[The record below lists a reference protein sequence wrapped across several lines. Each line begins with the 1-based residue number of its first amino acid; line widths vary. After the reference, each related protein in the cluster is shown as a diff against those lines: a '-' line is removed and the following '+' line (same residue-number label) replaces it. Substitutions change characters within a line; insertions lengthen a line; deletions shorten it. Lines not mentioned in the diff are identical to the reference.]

1 MGRRS
6 RACARMHSPDS
17 EAHTN
22 TSKSSSCH
30 CPAATAPHCAWDP
43 LQIQFPALPQAR
55 LPRTCQRLSER
66 PNLPHAALRRTVAV
80 AVTHSPVIESWK
92 RKTIRSCN
100 RDGLWLEGRTR
111 TAREKEG
118 SKGAHARDAGGA
130 TLNEGREE
138 RPTDRLRQPTNVI
151 AFPNG
156 ISPRSG
162 DLSEAPRRQDR
173 SLGRRAHPGA
183 VTGRTDGRLDGTT

>member
-1 MGRRS
+1 MAYFNLGRTFVERFTLGLKFDLCPGGQCRGIGLRS
-6 RACARMHSPDS
+6 RDCARMHSPDS

-30 CPAATAPHCAWDP
+30 CPVAIAPHCAWDP

-100 RDGLWLEGRTR
+100 RDGLWLEGRT
-111 TAREKEG
+111 
-118 SKGAHARDAGGA
+118 GGWR
-130 TLNEGREE
+130 EGRKDRRGDTPGTPEE
-138 RPTDRLRQPTNVI
+138 RP
-151 AFPNG
+151 
-156 ISPRSG
+156 
-162 DLSEAPRRQDR
+162 
-173 SLGRRAHPGA
+173 
-183 VTGRTDGRLDGTT
+183 